1 MQEGG
6 KMPKQQFLTADIET
20 YDGLEG
26 NKFAVGCIYN
36 GKTVYT
42 FTDCTEFIETLLRYE
57 YPRYRI
63 FFHNAMFDLR
73 FILQYCLERK
83 IEFPAPI
90 IRGGTYL
97 MQEIPS
103 VKKGA
108 FTRFQDSYA
117 LIPVALGK
125 FTKIFSLQDEKVKMA
140 FDGTDTLDD
149 FKKRCATDVKIL
161 YDGLEKFF
169 SILPTARTSIS
180 LSQSAM
186 KDFIT
191 EAPNFKFTT
200 KRDGKEIIVNEDLEQ
215 TARMGYF
222 GGRNECFNYSDFE
235 SVYYYDINSLYPYV
249 MLNNLYP
256 VSIHKAEGKNVL
268 KEQLYYVKA
277 TVELPYMYIPPL
289 PSKLNKLYF
298 TYGKVNGWFYSPEF
312 RLIEGIADRIQIHQA
327 YAFTPSKLF
336 KEFVSKYWAIRQQYQ
351 QEGNE
356 LQKVVKLY
364 LNSLYGKF
372 GQKREIENREYLF
385 DIAEGCEELSD
396 GVYTKT
402 TTDYSKA
409 TFINPFIS
417 GFITSYARAELF
429 KNLSENSI
437 YCDTDSI
444 VSTKQLRNVGKELG
458 QFKLEGKGR
467 FKAFAPKTY
476 FFLTDKGEVKNKS
489 KGVYRE
495 KISMGTTPEIFI
507 ESIKETKMR
516 IFAKPKESI
525 RRYGNFLAVKDVVK
539 RLNLVNDKRIV
550 LDNLDTKPY
559 TYKAILCR

>member
-1 MQEGG
+1 MLVE
-6 KMPKQQFLTADIET
+6 KMPKQIFLTADIET

-26 NKFAVGCIYN
+26 SKFAVGCIYN

-63 FFHNAMFDLR
+63 YFHNAMFDLR
-73 FILQYCLERK
+73 FILQYCLEHR

-90 IRGGTYL
+90 IRGGMYL
-97 MQEIPS
+97 MQDIPS
-103 VKKGA
+103 SKKGK

-125 FTKIFSLQDEKVKMA
+125 FTSIFSLTDEKVKMA
-140 FDGTDTLDD
+140 FDGTDTLED

-161 YDGLEKFF
+161 HDGLTKFF
-169 SILPTARTSIS
+169 ELFQTAKSSIS

-200 KRDGKEIIVNEDLEQ
+200 RREGKEIIVDNELEQ
-215 TARMGYF
+215 IGRMGYY
-222 GGRNECFNYSDFE
+222 GGRNECFKYAVYD
-235 SVYYYDINSLYPYV
+235 SVYYYDINSLYPFV
-249 MLNNLYP
+249 MRNGLYP
-256 VSIHKAEGKNVL
+256 VAIHKAKGKEAL
-268 KEQLYYVKA
+268 KEQLYYVNA
-277 TVELPYMYIPPL
+277 TVELPYIYVPPL
-289 PSKLNKLYF
+289 PTKLDKLYF
-298 TYGKVNGWFYSPEF
+298 TYGKVSGWFYSPEF
-312 RLIEGIADRIQIHQA
+312 RLIEGIADNIQIREA
-327 YAFTPSKLF
+327 YTFTPSALF
-336 KEFVSKYWAIRQQYQ
+336 KDFVGKYWAIRQKYQ

-372 GQKREIENREYLF
+372 GQKREIENRTYLY
-385 DIAEGCEELSD
+385 DIESGCEEIAD
-396 GVYTKT
+396 GIFTRT
-402 TTDYSKA
+402 TMQYSKA
-409 TFINPFIS
+409 RFINPFIS
-417 GFITSYARAELF
+417 GFITSYARAELW
-429 KNLSENSI
+429 KNLNENSI
-437 YCDTDSI
+437 YCDTDSVI
-444 VSTKQLRNVGKELG
+444 STQQLSNVGAELG

-495 KISMGTTPEIFI
+495 KISKGRTPQEFI
-507 ESIKETKMR
+507 EGIKETEIR

-525 RRYGNFLAVKDVVK
+525 RRYGSFLAVKDVKK

-550 LDNLDTKPY
+550 LNNLDTKPY